1 MRKSKNVNKKRLST
15 GTKAVAEKK
24 SQAVASVTLD
34 SLESLSGRGLQNV
47 STDTMAT
54 PRIKILMQLSPELE
68 EIEGAKAGMIYNTV
82 TQELYKPDE
91 GLRVVPCYFQLQ
103 YVEWADR
110 GQGSGAPINVYDAN
124 SDILMKT
131 KRDDQ
136 NKDRLDSGNYVDTC
150 HNHFVLVI
158 GKDDVPSPAVITFKS
173 TQLKHSKR
181 WNTMMK
187 RQFLKGKNGNLFAAP
202 SFAHIY
208 KWSTTKESN
217 DKGTWYGWNGPT
229 KESVLTELPN
239 GQELLSMALEFEE
252 SCRKGERN
260 VSYEEHET
268 ANTTESGDIPF

>member
-1 MRKSKNVNKKRLST
+1 MRKKKTVNKKKMSA
-15 GTKAVAEKK
+15 GKAVQEKK
-24 SQAVASVTLD
+24 TQAVAPVTLD
-34 SLESLSGRGLQNV
+34 SLEALSGRGLQNV
-47 STDTMAT
+47 SNDTMAT
-54 PRIKILMQLSPELE
+54 PRVKILMQLSPELE

-82 TQELYKPDE
+82 TQELYKSDE

-136 NKDRLDSGNYVDTC
+136 NKDRLDTGNYIDTC

-202 SFAHIY
+202 AFAHIY
-208 KWSTTKESN
+208 KWTTMKESN

-229 KESVLTELPN
+229 KEAVLTELPN
-239 GQELLSMALEFEE
+239 GGDLLNMAKEFEE

-260 VSYEEHET
+260 VSYEETET
-268 ANTTESGDIPF
+268 SSSDSDSSIPF

>member
-1 MRKSKNVNKKRLST
+1 MRKRKTVNKKKMSAAKEVQ
-15 GTKAVAEKK
+15 TKKENSVA
-24 SQAVASVTLD
+24 AVTLE

-82 TQELYKPDE
+82 TQDLFKADE
-91 GLRVVPCYFQLQ
+91 GIKVIPCYFQLQ
-103 YVEWADR
+103 YVEWTDR
-110 GQGSGAPINVYDAN
+110 GQGSSAPVNVYDAS
-124 SDILMKT
+124 SDILLKT

-150 HNHFVLVI
+150 HNHFVLVMDSTGI
-158 GKDDVPSPAVITFKS
+158 PSPAVITFKS

-187 RQFLKGKNGNLFAAP
+187 RQFLKGANGNLFAAP
-202 SFAHIY
+202 SFANVY
-208 KWSTTKESN
+208 KWGTMKESN

-229 KESVLTELPN
+229 KDAVITELPN
-239 GQELLSMALEFEE
+239 SAEILQMAKDFEE

-260 VSYEEHET
+260 VSYEENET
-268 ANTTESGDIPF
+268 ATQNSSEDIPF

>member
-1 MRKSKNVNKKRLST
+1 MRKRKTVNKKKMS
-15 GTKAVAEKK
+15 AEKQVQTK
-24 SQAVASVTLD
+24 KENSVAAVTLE

-82 TQELYKPDE
+82 TQDLFKADE
-91 GLRVVPCYFQLQ
+91 GIKVIPCYFQLQ
-103 YVEWADR
+103 YVEWTDR
-110 GQGSGAPINVYDAN
+110 GQGSSAPVNVYDAS
-124 SDILMKT
+124 SDILLKT

-150 HNHFVLVI
+150 HNHFVLVMDSTGI
-158 GKDDVPSPAVITFKS
+158 PSPAVITFKS

-187 RQFLKGKNGNLFAAP
+187 RQFLKGANGNLFAAP
-202 SFAHIY
+202 SFAHVY
-208 KWSTTKESN
+208 KWGTMKESN

-229 KESVLTELPN
+229 KDAVITELPN
-239 GQELLSMALEFEE
+239 SAEILQMAKDFEE

-260 VSYEEHET
+260 VSYEENET
-268 ANTTESGDIPF
+268 ATQNSSEDIPF

>member
-1 MRKSKNVNKKRLST
+1 MRKSKTVNKKKMSA
-15 GTKAVAEKK
+15 GKQVQTKKENSVA
-24 SQAVASVTLD
+24 AVTLE

-82 TQELYKPDE
+82 TQDLFKADE
-91 GLRVVPCYFQLQ
+91 GIKVIPCYFQLQ
-103 YVEWADR
+103 YVEWTDR
-110 GQGSGAPINVYDAN
+110 GQGSSAPVNVYDAS
-124 SDILMKT
+124 SDILLKT

-150 HNHFVLVI
+150 HNHFVLVMDSTGI
-158 GKDDVPSPAVITFKS
+158 PSPAVITFKS

-187 RQFLKGKNGNLFAAP
+187 RQFLKGANGNLFAAP
-202 SFAHIY
+202 SFAHVY
-208 KWSTTKESN
+208 KWGTMKESN

-229 KESVLTELPN
+229 KDAVITELPN
-239 GQELLSMALEFEE
+239 SAEILQMAKDFEE

-260 VSYEEHET
+260 VSYEENET
-268 ANTTESGDIPF
+268 ATQNSSEDIPF

>member
-1 MRKSKNVNKKRLST
+1 MRKRKTVNKKKMSA
-15 GTKAVAEKK
+15 GKQVQTKKENSVA
-24 SQAVASVTLD
+24 AVTLE

-82 TQELYKPDE
+82 TQDLFKADE
-91 GLRVVPCYFQLQ
+91 GIKVIPCYFQLQ
-103 YVEWADR
+103 YVEWTDR
-110 GQGSGAPINVYDAN
+110 GQGSSAPVNVYDAS
-124 SDILMKT
+124 SDILLKT

-150 HNHFVLVI
+150 HNHFVLVMDSTGI
-158 GKDDVPSPAVITFKS
+158 PSPAVITFKS

-187 RQFLKGKNGNLFAAP
+187 RQFLKGANGNLFAAP
-202 SFAHIY
+202 SFANVY
-208 KWSTTKESN
+208 KWGTMKESN

-229 KESVLTELPN
+229 KDAVITELPN
-239 GQELLSMALEFEE
+239 SAEILQMAKDFEE

-260 VSYEEHET
+260 VSYEENET
-268 ANTTESGDIPF
+268 ATQNSSEDIPF

>member
-1 MRKSKNVNKKRLST
+1 MRKRKTVNKKKLST
-15 GTKAVAEKK
+15 GKAVQEKK
-24 SQAVASVTLD
+24 TQSVATVTLD
-34 SLESLSGRGLQNV
+34 SLEALSGRGLQNV
-47 STDTMAT
+47 SNDTMAT

-82 TQELYKPDE
+82 TQELYKSDE

-136 NKDRLDSGNYVDTC
+136 NKDRLDTGNYIDTC

-202 SFAHIY
+202 AFAHVY
-208 KWSTTKESN
+208 KWTTMKESN

-229 KESVLTELPN
+229 KEAVLTELPN
-239 GQELLSMALEFEE
+239 GGELLSMAKEFEE

-260 VSYEEHET
+260 VSYEEAET
-268 ANTTESGDIPF
+268 SSDTTDSSIPF

>member
-1 MRKSKNVNKKRLST
+1 MRKRKTVNKKKMSA
-15 GTKAVAEKK
+15 GKQVQTKKENSVA
-24 SQAVASVTLD
+24 AVTLE

-82 TQELYKPDE
+82 TQDLFKADE
-91 GLRVVPCYFQLQ
+91 GIKVIPCYFQLQ
-103 YVEWADR
+103 YVEWTDR
-110 GQGSGAPINVYDAN
+110 GQGSGAPVNVYDAS
-124 SDILMKT
+124 SDILLKT

-150 HNHFVLVI
+150 HNHFVLVMDSTGI
-158 GKDDVPSPAVITFKS
+158 PSPAVITFKS

-187 RQFLKGKNGNLFAAP
+187 RQFLKGANGNLFAAP
-202 SFAHIY
+202 SFANVY
-208 KWSTTKESN
+208 KWGTMKESN

-229 KESVLTELPN
+229 KDAVITELPN
-239 GQELLSMALEFEE
+239 SAEILQMAKDFEE

-260 VSYEEHET
+260 VSYEENET
-268 ANTTESGDIPF
+268 ATQNSSEDIPF

>member
-1 MRKSKNVNKKRLST
+1 MRKRKTVNKKKMSA
-15 GTKAVAEKK
+15 GKQVQTKKENSVA
-24 SQAVASVTLD
+24 AVTLE

-82 TQELYKPDE
+82 TQDLFKADE
-91 GLRVVPCYFQLQ
+91 GIKVIPCYFQLQ
-103 YVEWADR
+103 YVEWTDR
-110 GQGSGAPINVYDAN
+110 GQGSGAPVNVYDAS
-124 SDILMKT
+124 SDILLKT

-150 HNHFVLVI
+150 HNHFVLVMDSTGI
-158 GKDDVPSPAVITFKS
+158 PSPAVITFKS

-187 RQFLKGKNGNLFAAP
+187 RQFLKGANGNLFAAP
-202 SFAHIY
+202 SFAHVY
-208 KWSTTKESN
+208 KWGTMKESN

-229 KESVLTELPN
+229 KDAVITELPN
-239 GQELLSMALEFEE
+239 SAEILQMAKDFEE

-260 VSYEEHET
+260 VSYEENET
-268 ANTTESGDIPF
+268 ATQNSSEDIPF

>member
-1 MRKSKNVNKKRLST
+1 
-15 GTKAVAEKK
+15 
-24 SQAVASVTLD
+24 
-34 SLESLSGRGLQNV
+34 
-47 STDTMAT
+47 
-54 PRIKILMQLSPELE
+54 MQLSPELE

-82 TQELYKPDE
+82 TQELYKSDE

-136 NKDRLDSGNYVDTC
+136 NKDRLDSGNYIDTC

-202 SFAHIY
+202 AFAHVY
-208 KWSTTKESN
+208 KWTTMKESN
-217 DKGTWYGWNGPT
+217 DKGTSYGWNGPT
-229 KESVLTELPN
+229 KEAVLTELPN
-239 GQELLSMALEFEE
+239 GGELLSMAKEFEE

-260 VSYEEHET
+260 VSYEETET
-268 ANTTESGDIPF
+268 SSGDSDSSIPF

>member
-1 MRKSKNVNKKRLST
+1 MRKTRKTKNKKKMST
-15 GTKAVAEKK
+15 AKAVDKK
-24 SQAVASVTLD
+24 QNTDVAAVTLS
-34 SLESLSGRGLQNV
+34 SLEALSGRGLQNV

-82 TQELYKPDE
+82 TQELFKTDE
-91 GLRVVPCYFQLQ
+91 GIKVIPCYFQLQ
-103 YVEWADR
+103 YVEWTDR
-110 GQGSGAPINVYDAN
+110 GQGSSAPVNVYDAS

-136 NKDRLDSGNYVDTC
+136 NKDRLDSGNYIDTC
-150 HNHFVLVI
+150 HNHFVLVMDKT
-158 GKDDVPSPAVITFKS
+158 GVPSPAVITFKS

-187 RQFLKGKNGNLFAAP
+187 RQFLKNANGTLFAAP
-202 SFAHIY
+202 SFAHVY
-208 KWSTTKESN
+208 KWSTMKESN

-229 KESVLTELPN
+229 KEAVITDLDNSAEIL
-239 GQELLSMALEFEE
+239 QMAKDFEE

-260 VSYEEHET
+260 VSYEESEASSDKT
-268 ANTTESGDIPF
+268 NEDIPF

>member
-1 MRKSKNVNKKRLST
+1 MRKRKTVNKKKMS
-15 GTKAVAEKK
+15 AEKQVQTK
-24 SQAVASVTLD
+24 KENSVAAVTLE

-82 TQELYKPDE
+82 TQDLFKADE
-91 GLRVVPCYFQLQ
+91 GIKVIPCYFQLQ
-103 YVEWADR
+103 YVEWTDR
-110 GQGSGAPINVYDAN
+110 GQGSSAPVNVYDAS
-124 SDILMKT
+124 SDILLKT

-150 HNHFVLVI
+150 HNHFVLVMDSTGI
-158 GKDDVPSPAVITFKS
+158 PSPAVITFKS

-187 RQFLKGKNGNLFAAP
+187 RQFLKGANGNLFAAP
-202 SFAHIY
+202 SFANVY
-208 KWSTTKESN
+208 KWGTMKESN

-229 KESVLTELPN
+229 KEAVITELPN
-239 GQELLSMALEFEE
+239 SAEILQMAKDFEE

-260 VSYEEHET
+260 VSYEENET
-268 ANTTESGDIPF
+268 ATQNSSEDIPF

>member
-1 MRKSKNVNKKRLST
+1 MRKRKTVNKKKMSA
-15 GTKAVAEKK
+15 GKQVQTKKENSVA
-24 SQAVASVTLD
+24 AVTLE

-82 TQELYKPDE
+82 TQDLFKADE
-91 GLRVVPCYFQLQ
+91 GIKVIPCYFQLQ
-103 YVEWADR
+103 YVEWTDR
-110 GQGSGAPINVYDAN
+110 GQGSGAPVNVYDAS
-124 SDILMKT
+124 SDILLKT

-150 HNHFVLVI
+150 HNHFVLVMDSTGI
-158 GKDDVPSPAVITFKS
+158 PSPAVITFKS

-187 RQFLKGKNGNLFAAP
+187 RQFLKGANGNLFAAP
-202 SFAHIY
+202 SFANVY
-208 KWSTTKESN
+208 KWGTMKESN

-229 KESVLTELPN
+229 KEAVITELPN
-239 GQELLSMALEFEE
+239 SAEILQMAKDFEE

-260 VSYEEHET
+260 VSYEENET
-268 ANTTESGDIPF
+268 ATQNSSEDIPF

>member
-1 MRKSKNVNKKRLST
+1 MRKRKTVNKKKMSAA
-15 GTKAVAEKK
+15 KEVQAKKENSVA
-24 SQAVASVTLD
+24 AVTLE

-82 TQELYKPDE
+82 TQDLFKSDE
-91 GLRVVPCYFQLQ
+91 GIKIIPCYFQLQ
-103 YVEWADR
+103 YVEWTDR
-110 GQGSGAPINVYDAN
+110 GQGSSAPVNVYDAS
-124 SDILMKT
+124 SDILLKT

-136 NKDRLDSGNYVDTC
+136 NKDRLDSGNYIDTC
-150 HNHFVLVI
+150 HNHFVLVMDNTGI
-158 GKDDVPSPAVITFKS
+158 PSPAVITFKS

-187 RQFLKGKNGNLFAAP
+187 RQFLKGANGNLFAAP
-202 SFAHIY
+202 SFANVY
-208 KWSTTKESN
+208 KWGTMKESN

-229 KESVLTELPN
+229 KDAVITELPN
-239 GQELLSMALEFEE
+239 SAEVLQMAKEFEE

-260 VSYEEHET
+260 VSYEENET
-268 ANTTESGDIPF
+268 ATKSSSEDIPF

>member
-1 MRKSKNVNKKRLST
+1 MRKRKTVNKKKMSA
-15 GTKAVAEKK
+15 GKQVQTKKENSVA
-24 SQAVASVTLD
+24 AVTLE

-82 TQELYKPDE
+82 TQDLFKADE
-91 GLRVVPCYFQLQ
+91 GIKVIPCYFQLQ
-103 YVEWADR
+103 YVEWTDR
-110 GQGSGAPINVYDAN
+110 GQGSSAPVNVYDAS
-124 SDILMKT
+124 SDILLKT

-150 HNHFVLVI
+150 HNHFVLVMDSTGI
-158 GKDDVPSPAVITFKS
+158 PSPAVITFKS

-187 RQFLKGKNGNLFAAP
+187 RQFLKGANGNLFAAP
-202 SFAHIY
+202 SFAHVY
-208 KWSTTKESN
+208 KWGTMKESN

-229 KESVLTELPN
+229 KDAVITELPN
-239 GQELLSMALEFEE
+239 SAEILQMAKDFEE

-260 VSYEEHET
+260 VSYEENET
-268 ANTTESGDIPF
+268 ATQNSSEDIPF

>member
-1 MRKSKNVNKKRLST
+1 MRKSKATNKKRLAT
-15 GTKAVAEKK
+15 GKAVETKK
-24 SQAVASVTLD
+24 ETSVASVTLA

-82 TQELYKPDE
+82 TQDLYKPDE
-91 GLRVVPCYFQLQ
+91 GLRVIPCYFQLQ
-103 YVEWADR
+103 YVEWTDR
-110 GQGSGAPINVYDAN
+110 GQGTGAPVHVYDAN

-136 NKDRLDSGNYVDTC
+136 NKDRLDSGNYIDTC
-150 HNHFVLVI
+150 HNHFVLVMD
-158 GKDDVPSPAVITFKS
+158 KDGIPSPAVITFKS

-187 RQFLKGKNGNLFAAP
+187 RQFLKGANGNLFAAP
-202 SFAHIY
+202 SFAHVY
-208 KWSTTKESN
+208 KWSTMKESN

-229 KESVLTELPN
+229 KEAVITDLPN
-239 GQELLSMALEFEE
+239 SGEILQMAKDFEE

-260 VSYEEHET
+260 VSYEETET
-268 ANTTESGDIPF
+268 ATQNSSEDIPF

>member
-1 MRKSKNVNKKRLST
+1 MRKRKTVNKKKMSA
-15 GTKAVAEKK
+15 GKQVQAKKENSVA
-24 SQAVASVTLD
+24 AVTLE

-82 TQELYKPDE
+82 TQDLFKSDE
-91 GLRVVPCYFQLQ
+91 GIKVIPCYFQLQ
-103 YVEWADR
+103 YVEWTDR
-110 GQGSGAPINVYDAN
+110 GQGSSAPVNVYDAS
-124 SDILMKT
+124 SDILLKT

-136 NKDRLDSGNYVDTC
+136 NKDRLDSGNYIDTC
-150 HNHFVLVI
+150 HNHFVLVMDSTGI
-158 GKDDVPSPAVITFKS
+158 PSPAVITFKS

-187 RQFLKGKNGNLFAAP
+187 RQFLKGANGNLFAAP
-202 SFAHIY
+202 SFANVY
-208 KWSTTKESN
+208 KWGTMKESN

-229 KESVLTELPN
+229 KDAVITELPN
-239 GQELLSMALEFEE
+239 SAEILQMAKDFEE

-260 VSYEEHET
+260 VSYEENET
-268 ANTTESGDIPF
+268 ATQNSSEDIPF